1 MSEPVRWVIPA
12 ILLVAVAG
20 IPLSLLWE
28 RVRPSSYTARGGDA
42 VGADLAV
49 WRGLSTDQQAA
60 ADAFALEAQ
69 ESAEVDAEDAA
80 RLVVERASQANARSR
95 P

>member
-1 MSEPVRWVIPA
+1 MSDPVRWVIPA
-12 ILLVAVAG
+12 ILLAAVAG

-28 RVRPSSYTARGGDA
+28 KVRPSSYTTRGDA
-42 VGADLAV
+42 LGADLAV
-49 WRGLSTDQQAA
+49 WRGLSADQQAA

-69 ESAEVDAEDAA
+69 ESAEDAA

>member
-28 RVRPSSYTARGGDA
+28 KARPSSYTARGDA
-42 VGADLAV
+42 VGADLSV

>member
-1 MSEPVRWVIPA
+1 MSDPVRWVIPA
-12 ILLVAVAG
+12 ILLAAVAG

-28 RVRPSSYTARGGDA
+28 KVRPSSYTARVGDA

-49 WRGLSTDQQAA
+49 WRGLSADQQAA

-69 ESAEVDAEDAA
+69 ESAEDAA

>member
-12 ILLVAVAG
+12 ILLLAVAG

-28 RVRPSSYTARGGDA
+28 KVRPSSYTRRPREGTGE
-42 VGADLAV
+42 LAS
-49 WRGLSTDQQAA
+49 WRRLPTYEQAA
-60 ADAFALEAQ
+60 LDREVLDA
-69 ESAEVDAEDAA
+69 AEDAA
-80 RLVVERASQANARSR
+80 RVAVERSAEINVLYR